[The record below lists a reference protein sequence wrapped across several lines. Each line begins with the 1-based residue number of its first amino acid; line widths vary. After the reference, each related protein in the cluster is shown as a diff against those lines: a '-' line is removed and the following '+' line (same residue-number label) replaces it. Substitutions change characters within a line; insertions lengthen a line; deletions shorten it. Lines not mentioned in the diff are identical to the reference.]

1 MKRYKPGL
9 VSLALLLVMAVSA
22 ATVVY
27 AAGSSDVL
35 KRIYGE
41 NAPVAPDAPKKN
53 ADGSPNETDMAAWQ
67 EYFKFIRDNDPD
79 YYVDETG
86 YEDPAIG
93 DYDFL
98 LAQWESME
106 SLSYSGINKRADKM
120 TNLFGD
126 TVEKYV
132 EEYNKRVKEGTT
144 YVTEDM
150 KAVSLGYFIPFVS
163 FKKAY
168 VATFDTNQAEAEMT
182 QSLQTIIDLMDG
194 GTNAKVEIKEENHF
208 VASYDSEYDDA
219 DWNPHPG
226 SVVIDCYYYPELNG
240 AAMYAS
246 TFDKETGEQVAYEM
260 FETMQFNDNTFV
272 FQNNT
277 ERLILTGSEDE
288 INNFFY
294 SRLKNGEKG
303 YSQDYCS
310 IFVFSGI
317 FDASWINDRDISAYS
332 LVLTREELDYMKG
345 SNGGK
350 FYTMYIER

>member
-1 MKRYKPGL
+1 ML
-9 VSLALLLVMAVSA
+9 ILAVSA
-22 ATVVY
+22 ATVAY
-27 AAGSSDVL
+27 AEGSSDVL
-35 KRIYGE
+35 KQIYGS
-41 NAPVAPDAPKKN
+41 NAPTVPNAPARN
-53 ADGSPNETDMAAWQ
+53 EDGSPAEADMAAWQ

-86 YEDPAIG
+86 FEDPAVG

-98 LAQWESME
+98 LAQWESVE
-106 SLSYSGINKRADKM
+106 ALSYSGINKRADKM

-126 TVEKYV
+126 TAEKYV
-132 EEYNKRVKEGTT
+132 NEYNKRVKDGTT

-150 KAVSLGYFIPFVS
+150 KTIALGFFIPFNS

-168 VATFDTNQAEAEMT
+168 VATFDTNQSEADMT
-182 QSLQTIIDLMDG
+182 QTLKTVLDLMDS

-208 VASYDSEYDDA
+208 VASYDSEYEDA
-219 DWNPHPG
+219 DWNTHPG

-240 AAMYAS
+240 AAMYAT
-246 TFDKETGEQVAYEM
+246 TFDKESGEQAAYEM
-260 FETMQFNDNTFV
+260 FETMQVNDDTFV

-277 ERLILTGSEDE
+277 ERLVLIGSEDE
-288 INNFFY
+288 IGNFFY
-294 SRLKNGEKG
+294 SRLKDGEPR
-303 YSQDYCS
+303 YSQANSS

-350 FYTMYIER
+350 FYTMFIER